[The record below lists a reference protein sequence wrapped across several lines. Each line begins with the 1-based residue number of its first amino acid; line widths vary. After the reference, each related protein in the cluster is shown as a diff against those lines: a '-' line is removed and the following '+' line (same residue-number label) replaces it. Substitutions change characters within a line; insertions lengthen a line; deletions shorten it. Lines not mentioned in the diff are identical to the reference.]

1 MATNYPISLDDGTS
15 LPNPASGDAPN
26 SPSHSSIHS
35 TVNDATK
42 ALQAKV
48 GIGSATPV
56 ASRLL
61 TGTGTGTS
69 DWSKV
74 SPTGAIVGDTDSQ
87 TLTNKTLTSPTIN
100 TGTIVNPTITV
111 DTVSEYTAA
120 NGVTIDGVKLKD
132 GALATNNSVVTAN
145 ITAAAVTSTK
155 VAPGFVVQ
163 VVNTNYNAVATGATI
178 LPSDN
183 TVPQITEGDQ
193 YMTQA
198 ITPKSATNR
207 LVIDVVWFGSTAA
220 AGADISVALF
230 QDATVAALAA
240 VDVYMAA
247 GTGRVTIPLKYSMI
261 AGTTS
266 STTFRIRAGG
276 SIAGTT
282 TFNGFSAGNLFS
294 TVSKSS
300 IQIMEYVV

>member
-74 SPTGAIVGDTDSQ
+74 SPTGVIVGDTDSQ

-132 GALATNNSVVTAN
+132 GALATNNSVVTSN

-163 VVNTNYNAVATGATI
+163 VVNTNYSAATTTATTI
-178 LPSDN
+178 PSDN
-183 TVPQITEGDQ
+183 TIPQNTEGFEF
-193 YMTQA
+193 MSQA

-207 LVIDVVWFGSTAA
+207 LVIDVIWFGSTSA
-220 AGADISVALF
+220 AGVDINVALF
-230 QDATVAALAA
+230 QDATVSALAA
-240 VDVYMAA
+240 TSTWMLTA
-247 GTGRVTIPLKYSMI
+247 TGRVVIPLKHSMI
-261 AGTTS
+261 SGTTS
-266 STTFRIRAGG
+266 STTFKVRAG
-276 SIAGTT
+276 SSAASTT
-282 TFNGFSAGNLFS
+282 TFNGASGVSYFS
-294 TVSKSS
+294 TATKSS
-300 IQIMEYVV
+300 IQITEYSV

>member
-74 SPTGAIVGDTDSQ
+74 SPTGVVVGDTDSQ

-163 VVNTNYNAVATGATI
+163 VVNTNYSAVNTAATLI
-178 LPSDN
+178 PYDN
-183 TVPQITEGDQ
+183 SIPQNTEGFEF
-193 YMTQA
+193 MTQV

-207 LVIDVVWFGSTAA
+207 LVIDAIVFASSSVANNIT
-220 AGADISVALF
+220 VALF
-230 QDATVAALAA
+230 QDAIVPALAA
-240 VDVYMAA
+240 TTSNEQTA
-247 GTGRVTIPLKYSMI
+247 GGVNTTSIKYSMVS
-261 AGTTS
+261 GTTS
-266 STTFRIRAGG
+266 ATTFRIRVGG
-276 SIAGTT
+276 NAVGTT
-282 TFNGFSAGNLFS
+282 TFNGTGGGVLFS
-294 TVSKSS
+294 TATKST
-300 IQIMEYVV
+300 IQITEYAV

>member
-74 SPTGAIVGDTDSQ
+74 SPTGVIVGDTDSQ

-132 GALATNNSVVTAN
+132 GALATNNSVVTSN

-163 VVNTNYNAVATGATI
+163 VVNTNYSAATTTAATI
-178 LPSDN
+178 PSDN
-183 TVPQITEGDQ
+183 TIPQNTEGLEF
-193 YMTQA
+193 MSQA

-207 LVIDVVWFGSTAA
+207 LVIDVIWFGSTSAA
-220 AGADISVALF
+220 SMDINVALF
-230 QDATVAALAA
+230 QDATVSALAA
-240 VDVYMAA
+240 TSTWMLT
-247 GTGRVTIPLKYSMI
+247 GTGRVVIPLKHSMI
-261 AGTTS
+261 SGTTS
-266 STTFRIRAGG
+266 STTFKVRAG
-276 SIAGTT
+276 SSAASTT
-282 TFNGFSAGNLFS
+282 TFNGASGVSYFS
-294 TVSKSS
+294 TAIKSS
-300 IQIMEYVV
+300 IQITEYSV

>member
-74 SPTGAIVGDTDSQ
+74 SPTGTIVGNTDSQ

-163 VVNTNYNAVATGATI
+163 VVSTNYSAATTTAI
-178 LPSDN
+178 AMPLDN
-183 TVPQITEGDQ
+183 TIPENTEGFEF
-193 YMTQA
+193 MSRA
-198 ITPKSATNR
+198 ITPKSATN
-207 LVIDVVWFGSTAA
+207 LLDITAYIYA
-220 AGADISVALF
+220 ANSVGPASIISALF
-230 QDATVAALAA
+230 QDATLSAIAVTANVSSAANYRIVSVLHHT
-240 VDVYMAA
+240 M
-247 GTGRVTIPLKYSMI
+247 T

-266 STTFRIRAGG
+266 STTFKIRVGTNAGG
-276 SIAGTT
+276 TL
-282 TFNGFSAGNLFS
+282 TFNGTAGASEFGAI
-294 TVSKSS
+294 TKSS
-300 IQIMEYVV
+300 IIIREIAV